1 MVLRGLGLRNRLVAA
16 GAPAGAAAGAA
27 VGEAPAIPAY
37 LFTSAPRYD
46 PQAWLSGR
54 DRFPSGATLTFVS
67 GQKRRPLVSAFYASA
82 DAAVFF
88 DGTKALFAGKRESGG
103 HWQIWET
110 AVEGGAPRQIT
121 FGDSECIRP
130 LYVPDGRVVY
140 TRVSAQGS
148 AIEIVP
154 LAGGKAERLT
164 FVPGWVLTDDVL
176 RDGRILFE
184 RAGTAN
190 TRELFTVYPDGTGV
204 ESLRCDHGPD
214 RAGARQI
221 SSGDVIFSAGGG
233 PPAER
238 RAGRPDCGD
247 LRGTLDRGAPRRG
260 IQAHDRP
267 IRPGGLGLGHRT
279 NQGDRSV
286 PRSQCRRTCH
296 GGRAR
301 SSPRVSLRPGDH
313 TDCRKPALPQRQA
326 VENFHRRRCER
337 RTGLRA
343 RRGRRAGSPRA
354 DGGGARWLFL
364 RSGPRRSASSHGAA
378 GCLRPLRS
386 RRARLVLDAPQ
397 RTADLRGLPC
407 RSRAR
412 AGKQTPRGPVAEH
425 RPRENA
431 GGRRTATMTFNDP
444 FRILAI
450 CLAPCFLFAADPAAG
465 PIRFDD
471 VTAQS
476 GIRFTHSFGAERLGS
491 LLESTGAGC
500 VWLDYNN
507 DGKPDLYVV
516 SGRPLEKGT
525 HPYPLKKAPE
535 TPPHNHLYRNDGNG
549 KFTDVTDQAGVAG
562 SGFSFSAVAAD
573 FDNDGRTDLL
583 VMSYGRVTLY
593 RNKGD
598 GTFEDVTAKAG
609 LDKVKGWAI
618 NAAWLDYD
626 RDGCVDL
633 FIGRYVKFDPTYRSY
648 YAADNFPGPL
658 DYEGDTNL
666 LFHNTCKGSF
676 TDVSEASGIAG
687 LTGRAMGVTAADFD
701 GDGYPDIYVANDKT
715 ENFLLH
721 NKRNGTFE
729 EIALEAGAAFGQ
741 NGEST
746 SAMGPMFFDMDNDGT
761 MDLWVTDSKYNRLLK
776 NSRILPFKD
785 LTQQAGISQ
794 QTAQYTSWGK

>member
-1 MVLRGLGLRNRLVAA
+1 
-16 GAPAGAAAGAA
+16 
-27 VGEAPAIPAY
+27 
-37 LFTSAPRYD
+37 
-46 PQAWLSGR
+46 
-54 DRFPSGATLTFVS
+54 
-67 GQKRRPLVSAFYASA
+67 
-82 DAAVFF
+82 
-88 DGTKALFAGKRESGG
+88 
-103 HWQIWET
+103 
-110 AVEGGAPRQIT
+110 
-121 FGDSECIRP
+121 
-130 LYVPDGRVVY
+130 
-140 TRVSAQGS
+140 
-148 AIEIVP
+148 
-154 LAGGKAERLT
+154 
-164 FVPGWVLTDDVL
+164 
-176 RDGRILFE
+176 
-184 RAGTAN
+184 
-190 TRELFTVYPDGTGV
+190 
-204 ESLRCDHGPD
+204 
-214 RAGARQI
+214 
-221 SSGDVIFSAGGG
+221 
-233 PPAER
+233 
-238 RAGRPDCGD
+238 
-247 LRGTLDRGAPRRG
+247 
-260 IQAHDRP
+260 
-267 IRPGGLGLGHRT
+267 
-279 NQGDRSV
+279 
-286 PRSQCRRTCH
+286 
-296 GGRAR
+296 
-301 SSPRVSLRPGDH
+301 
-313 TDCRKPALPQRQA
+313 
-326 VENFHRRRCER
+326 
-337 RTGLRA
+337 
-343 RRGRRAGSPRA
+343 
-354 DGGGARWLFL
+354 
-364 RSGPRRSASSHGAA
+364 
-378 GCLRPLRS
+378 
-386 RRARLVLDAPQ
+386 
-397 RTADLRGLPC
+397 
-407 RSRAR
+407 
-412 AGKQTPRGPVAEH
+412 
-425 RPRENA
+425 
-431 GGRRTATMTFNDP
+431 MTFDNP

-471 VTAQS
+471 ATAQS

-562 SGFSFSAVAAD
+562 FGFSFSAVAAD

-633 FIGRYVKFDPTYRSY
+633 FIGRYVKFDPSYRSY

-676 TDVSEASGIAG
+676 TDATEASGIAG

-729 EIALEAGAAFGQ
+729 EIALDAGAAFGQ

-746 SAMGPMFFDMDNDGT
+746 SAMGPVFFDMDNDGT

-785 LTQQAGISQ
+785 VTQQAGISQ
-794 QTAQYTSWGK
+794 QTAQYTSWGTGAYDFDNDGWKDLFIAHGGLINMVPQEDSLFRNLGGGKFQDVSTTGGAFFDTKSVGRGACFADYDNDGKMDAFLVNLGGPGVLLHNVTAGAGHWLTIHLVGTKSNRDGIGATVEVVAGGLKQRSERVAGSGYLSQDDWRLHFGLGANARASKITVTWPSGAVQTLDNVPADQVLTVTEK

>member
-1 MVLRGLGLRNRLVAA
+1 
-16 GAPAGAAAGAA
+16 
-27 VGEAPAIPAY
+27 
-37 LFTSAPRYD
+37 
-46 PQAWLSGR
+46 
-54 DRFPSGATLTFVS
+54 
-67 GQKRRPLVSAFYASA
+67 
-82 DAAVFF
+82 
-88 DGTKALFAGKRESGG
+88 
-103 HWQIWET
+103 
-110 AVEGGAPRQIT
+110 
-121 FGDSECIRP
+121 
-130 LYVPDGRVVY
+130 
-140 TRVSAQGS
+140 
-148 AIEIVP
+148 
-154 LAGGKAERLT
+154 
-164 FVPGWVLTDDVL
+164 
-176 RDGRILFE
+176 
-184 RAGTAN
+184 
-190 TRELFTVYPDGTGV
+190 
-204 ESLRCDHGPD
+204 
-214 RAGARQI
+214 
-221 SSGDVIFSAGGG
+221 
-233 PPAER
+233 
-238 RAGRPDCGD
+238 
-247 LRGTLDRGAPRRG
+247 
-260 IQAHDRP
+260 
-267 IRPGGLGLGHRT
+267 
-279 NQGDRSV
+279 
-286 PRSQCRRTCH
+286 
-296 GGRAR
+296 
-301 SSPRVSLRPGDH
+301 
-313 TDCRKPALPQRQA
+313 
-326 VENFHRRRCER
+326 
-337 RTGLRA
+337 
-343 RRGRRAGSPRA
+343 
-354 DGGGARWLFL
+354 
-364 RSGPRRSASSHGAA
+364 
-378 GCLRPLRS
+378 
-386 RRARLVLDAPQ
+386 
-397 RTADLRGLPC
+397 
-407 RSRAR
+407 
-412 AGKQTPRGPVAEH
+412 
-425 RPRENA
+425 
-431 GGRRTATMTFNDP
+431 MTFDNP

-450 CLAPCFLFAADPAAG
+450 CLAPCALFAADPAAG

-471 VTAQS
+471 ATAQS

-525 HPYPLKKAPE
+525 HPYPLRKAPE

-676 TDVSEASGIAG
+676 TDATEASGIAG

-729 EIALEAGAAFGQ
+729 EIALDAGAAFGQ

-746 SAMGPMFFDMDNDGT
+746 SAMGPVFFDMDNDGA
-761 MDLWVTDSKYNRLLK
+761 MDLWVSDSKYNRLLK

-785 LTQQAGISQ
+785 VTQQAGISQ
-794 QTAQYTSWGK
+794 QTAQYTSWGTGAYDFDNDGWKDLFIAHGGLINMVPQEDSLFRNLGGGKFQDVSTTGGPFFDTKSVGRGACFADYDNDGKMDAFLVNLGGPGLLLHNVTAGAGHWLAIRLIGTKSNRDGIGATVEVVAGGLKQLSQRVAGSGYLSQDDWRLHFGLGANARAAKITVTWPSGAVQTLENVPADQVLTVTEK